1 MIVKFNSMIMRKLFS
16 VVCVLIVTLTANA
29 QNYNVTINSQFKP
42 MSFEE
47 HLLRAQAEAVRRAR
61 EEEMRAR
68 SKRLFEQYQNDA
80 YKALNRGDKSGFL
93 RLSNQALQTGW
104 YNGKLYYDRGKVYQQ
119 YGLYRYAKQEFKK
132 AKKVG
137 YYQAE
142 YALIE
147 LKEAKRRK

>member
-1 MIVKFNSMIMRKLFS
+1 MRKIFLYCATMFVAYSS
-16 VVCVLIVTLTANA
+16 VA

-42 MSFEE
+42 MSVEE
-47 HLLRAQAEAVRRAR
+47 HLLYMQAQAQRQAY

-119 YGLYRYAKQEFKK
+119 FGLYKYAKQEFKK

>member
-1 MIVKFNSMIMRKLFS
+1 MRKIFMYCATMLVAYSS
-16 VVCVLIVTLTANA
+16 VA

-42 MSFEE
+42 MSVEE
-47 HLLRAQAEAVRRAR
+47 HLLYMQAQAQRQAY

-119 YGLYRYAKQEFKK
+119 FGLYKYAKQEFKK

>member
-1 MIVKFNSMIMRKLFS
+1 MRKIFLYCATMFVAYSS
-16 VVCVLIVTLTANA
+16 VA

-42 MSFEE
+42 MSVEE
-47 HLLRAQAEAVRRAR
+47 HLLYMQAQAQRQAY

-119 YGLYRYAKQEFKK
+119 FGLYKYAKQEFKK

-147 LKEAKRRK
+147 LKEAKHRK